1 MVASL
6 TNTFSSFSCSKF
18 LAAGHFSLVRLK
30 CWYFKKKFNMCCLA
44 PQYIYKA
51 SYPPVFWGWWP
62 FLIKT
67 DINKTFE
74 PLKNARSHPDPV
86 SSHVLD
92 TTLGLPAR
100 NLTLTLYTM
109 EDDQVWTKLQ
119 HR

>member
-1 MVASL
+1 MNFV
-6 TNTFSSFSCSKF
+6 F
-18 LAAGHFSLVRLK
+18 LLFISLVSSSK
-30 CWYFKKKFNMCCLA
+30 
-44 PQYIYKA
+44 YIYQA
-51 SYPPVFWGWWP
+51 SYPPVFLGWWP

-100 NLTLTLYTM
+100 NLTLTLYHM
-109 EDDQVWTKLQ
+109 EDDQGWTKLQ
-119 HR
+119 HLGAACQEPHSDTVSHGG